1 MQPPGG
7 KDMALDQSVQRTQR
21 RGASADLIGERRQA
35 EVDPFTGVALAL
47 PAERLM
53 LAELLEQD
61 HRQQARTGK
70 AARRDMERRR
80 RLGDRLAP
88 PAGEPL
94 PNGLD
99 HLPLTGDN
107 LERLRDVLA
116 ELRQLRRT
124 AAGAAQRRPPITG
137 LASRGDRC
145 SGNALRRARLRSKV
159 LTMVD
164 DEERSTSEFVLR
176 RVRLGVFQLH
186 LQLVE
191 KPLLARSSSRL
202 LERAPKLFD
211 LQLQS
216 RNQRLSARRRRAR
229 MRQIGLR
236 VRRSRFALKPRQH
249 VSARIIALRFSKVG
263 IEEINRPCHLQKGI
277 ISAAGL

>member
-1 MQPPGG
+1 MPLGMLSRSIARGVEQPRRWVFAAERPVVADIHPHPTGHRLALGEDGNRRVVAMQPPGG

-35 EVDPFTGVALAL
+35 EVDPFAGVALAL

-80 RLGDRLAP
+80 RLRDRLAP

-94 PNGLD
+94 SNRLD
-99 HLPLTGDN
+99 HLPLTGNN

-124 AAGAAQRRPPITG
+124 AAGAAQRSAITIR
-137 LASRGDRC
+137 SRGRC
-145 SGNALRRARLRSKV
+145 SGNALRPGRLRSKV

-164 DEERSTSEFVLR
+164 DEDRSD
-176 RVRLGVFQLH
+176 
-186 LQLVE
+186 
-191 KPLLARSSSRL
+191 SSSSSVASASASSNCISSWSRNRSL
-202 LERAPKLFD
+202 RSERAP
-211 LQLQS
+211 
-216 RNQRLSARRRRAR
+216 
-229 MRQIGLR
+229 
-236 VRRSRFALKPRQH
+236 
-249 VSARIIALRFSKVG
+249 
-263 IEEINRPCHLQKGI
+263 
-277 ISAAGL
+277 